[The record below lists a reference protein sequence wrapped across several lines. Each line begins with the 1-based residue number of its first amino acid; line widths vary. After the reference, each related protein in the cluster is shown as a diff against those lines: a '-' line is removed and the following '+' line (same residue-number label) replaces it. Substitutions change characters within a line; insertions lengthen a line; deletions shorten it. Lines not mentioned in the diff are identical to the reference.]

1 MNGLEISEKI
11 NKLSRKTEALNR
23 ILMRVESDM
32 DYKYESKVLKEVV
45 SSMGEEKLLLQDK
58 LRSISFDKF

>member
-11 NKLSRKTEALNR
+11 NRLSRKTEALNR
-23 ILMRVESDM
+23 ILMRVESNM

-45 SSMGEEKLLLQDK
+45 SSMEEEKLLLQDK